1 MHGAFSLSGVPY
13 GLGVVE
19 GVVVHALVIVKE
31 GRVKVRAVLLQRHA
45 IVHDKRANDA
55 WSRFEH
61 RSGVNQLDLG
71 RMCAGG
77 EAGGHTGQSE

>member
-1 MHGAFSLSGVPY
+1 MHGTFSLSGVPD

-19 GVVVHALVIVKE
+19 GVVGHALVIVLE
-31 GRVKVRAVLLQRHA
+31 GRVEIRAVLLQRHA
-45 IVHDKRANDA
+45 IVHDKRASDA
-55 WSRFEH
+55 WSGFEH

-77 EAGGHTGQSE
+77 EAGGHTGKSK